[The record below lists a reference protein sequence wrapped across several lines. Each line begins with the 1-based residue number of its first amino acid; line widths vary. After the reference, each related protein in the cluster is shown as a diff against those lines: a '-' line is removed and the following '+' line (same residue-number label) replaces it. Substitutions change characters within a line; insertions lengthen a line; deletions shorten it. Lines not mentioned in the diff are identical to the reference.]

1 MSRVLLPRSL
11 EELWPVLADHPR
23 ARLYAGGTDLLV
35 QRRRGRVQAETLVC
49 LERVEELARLEER
62 EEQLVL
68 GALATHARL
77 LAWEPLARHFPVL
90 VSALSVLGSPPVR
103 HMGTLGGNLVT
114 ASPAGDTLPPLYA
127 LGARVELVS
136 ARGPRS
142 LALADFIQGPGRV
155 DLAPGEVVARVM
167 LDKKPGW
174 NRQHFEK
181 VGQRRALAIAVASL
195 AAVLQ
200 VEGGRV
206 RRARLAWGSLGPT
219 VVTSR
224 RVEAVLEGAPL
235 EMGTLQEAARL
246 AREAVSP
253 ISDLRASA
261 HYRRRLAG
269 NLLLRLAHRV

>member
-1 MSRVLLPRSL
+1 MSQVLLPKSL
-11 EELWPVLADHPR
+11 EELWSVLADHPG

-35 QRRRGRVQAETLVC
+35 QRRQGLIQADTLVC
-49 LERVEELARLEER
+49 LERLEELARLEESQDELR
-62 EEQLVL
+62 L

-77 LAWEPLARHFPVL
+77 LEWEPLARHFPVL

-127 LGARVELVS
+127 LGARVDLLS
-136 ARGPRS
+136 ARGRRS
-142 LALADFIQGPGRV
+142 LAIAEFIQGPGRV
-155 DLAPGEVVARVM
+155 DLEPGEVVARVV
-167 LDKKPGW
+167 LKKSPAW

-200 VEGGRV
+200 VENGRV
-206 RRARLAWGSLGPT
+206 LRARLAWGSLGPT
-219 VVTSR
+219 VVTSPQ
-224 RVEAVLEGAPL
+224 VEAALEGGPL
-235 EMGTLQEAARL
+235 EPGRLQEAARL
-246 AREAVSP
+246 AREAVAP

-261 HYRRRLAG
+261 DYRRRLAG
-269 NLLLRLAHRV
+269 NLLLRLAQPV